1 MPKHPPARLQLLAA
15 ALLFSTGGAA
25 IKACE
30 LSSWQIA
37 SLRSGI
43 AALTLVA
50 LLPAARR
57 LADARVWVVGIS
69 YALTLVLY
77 VLANKLTTAG
87 NAIFLQSTAPLYLL
101 LLAPFFLGE
110 RTRRRDLILMLFVG
124 IGMVLFFV
132 GVEPATEIAT
142 DPRLGNLLGV
152 GAGIGWA
159 FTLIGL
165 RWLQRAPG
173 TLGQGA
179 AACAAGNI
187 LAALFTAPMA
197 LPITALHTSDLLI
210 ISYLGVAQIGIAY
223 ILLTSGI
230 RHVLAFEASLL
241 LLLEPVLNPLFAW
254 LGHGERIGPWSLAGG
269 ALILSATLAKV
280 WLERTRIPVPRS
292 GLGEAPRDSDSHRSP

>member
-1 MPKHPPARLQLLAA
+1 MPTHSPARLQLLAA
-15 ALLFSTGGAA
+15 ALLFSTGGVA

-57 LADARVWVVGIS
+57 LADVRVWIVGIS

-101 LLAPFFLGE
+101 LLAPLLLGE
-110 RTRRRDLILMLFVG
+110 RTRRRDLLFMMVIG
-124 IGMVLFFV
+124 TGMVLFFI

-142 DPRLGNLLGV
+142 DPRLGNLLSV
-152 GAGIGWA
+152 GTGISWA

-165 RWLQRAPG
+165 RWLQRVPG
-173 TLGQGA
+173 TSGQGA

-197 LPITALHTSDLLI
+197 LPIVITQSSDLVI
-210 ISYLGVAQIGIAY
+210 ISYLGIAQIGIAY

-230 RHVLAFEASLL
+230 RHVPAFEASLL
-241 LLLEPVLNPLFAW
+241 LLLEPVLNPVFAW
-254 LGHGERIGPWSLAGG
+254 LVHGERIGPWSIAGG
-269 ALILSATLAKV
+269 VLILLATLAKA
-280 WLERTRIPVPRS
+280 WLER
-292 GLGEAPRDSDSHRSP
+292 ARSPARAKGRAGSSRL